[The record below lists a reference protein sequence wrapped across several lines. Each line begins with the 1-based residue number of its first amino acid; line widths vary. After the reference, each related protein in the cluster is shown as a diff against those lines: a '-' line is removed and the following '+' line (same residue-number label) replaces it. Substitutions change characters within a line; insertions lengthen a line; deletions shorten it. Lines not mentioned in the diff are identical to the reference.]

1 MFAREL
7 IWMCANCSREECGCL
22 DFASFS
28 GSETRDAW
36 LLLFICSPSV
46 NSGPQ
51 CRAAGR
57 RTTTTATTTAA
68 PLAETKIRPSI
79 AAVLKTPPPRPLP
92 TSCYNLEVS
101 SSFQVNVTGSR
112 LVMTL
117 PKYVRLQQSDTE
129 QESVGCVWVAL
140 IWSKDPP
147 SATSPTHDNTAI
159 ATNGHQHLLDS
170 WCKHSC
176 RKPFLLASL
185 LLSSGEATGS
195 PHQDITASS
204 LTFPSVRL
212 LSYSLQLQTFRRPLR
227 LWCSFDL
234 CNCVIFGIFL
244 SFFSFTAPAAVS
256 LLHRVWACA

>member
-1 MFAREL
+1 
-7 IWMCANCSREECGCL
+7 MCASCSREECGCL

-28 GSETRDAW
+28 GSETHDAW

-57 RTTTTATTTAA
+57 RTTTATTTAA

-79 AAVLKTPPPRPLP
+79 AAVLKTPPPLP
-92 TSCYNLEVS
+92 TSCYNLKVS

-129 QESVGCVWVAL
+129 QESVGCVGVAL

-147 SATSPTHDNTAI
+147 LS
-159 ATNGHQHLLDS
+159 HL
-170 WCKHSC
+170 
-176 RKPFLLASL
+176 
-185 LLSSGEATGS
+185 
-195 PHQDITASS
+195 PH
-204 LTFPSVRL
+204 PHPR
-212 LSYSLQLQTFRRPLR
+212 
-227 LWCSFDL
+227 
-234 CNCVIFGIFL
+234 
-244 SFFSFTAPAAVS
+244 
-256 LLHRVWACA
+256 